1 MAQPPVFLKDTK
13 LMDVKLGQLPSW
25 LAMRDFTP
33 GGIAGAFRRGYDRY
47 YNKYINVKKGGLGGV
62 SMVLAGYV
70 VLSYIWSYSHINKPK
85 FLSKLYL
92 LSLLKLLAEALE
104 LFEVQML
111 KEERVQPEEC
121 NYTVLI
127 GGCGRV
133 GYVKKAF
140 RLYNDMKKR
149 GLMPTEAT
157 YTALFNACAES
168 PWKDSGLQSALKLR
182 QQLQSKNEELNLI
195 TYHALLKVCALCS
208 DLRMCFDV
216 LKEIVQKG
224 HVLTAETFS
233 FLLMS
238 CIKDSE
244 NGFRY
249 ALQVWKQMTKLGIKG
264 DSHTYNLM
272 LRAARD
278 CGIGDPALA
287 SELLLRPPENS
298 PQLRLPAGKQKERMR
313 NRRKKGSEGVPVQLD
328 VEAMEK
334 QLFQESS
341 VQPEEPIQ
349 QQNKGGN
356 QAEEEPAAPD
366 SPSVTHSRAGAL
378 MRRGHSEMELEQAHP
393 SRELPFCNLP
403 NLLDSRMP
411 DAAVVS
417 LGTVATPSHRL
428 ALMGDVEGF
437 LNKMKEDNAEPNIKT
452 FTLLAELVEPQSPS
466 ESSLL
471 ALLDE
476 HKVKV
481 DVAFFNTL
489 IRKKSKQG
497 DLEGAKS
504 VLPALV
510 KRGLSPNLQ
519 TFCNLAI
526 ACHQE
531 KDGLQLLSDLKRSGV
546 TPNKYI
552 YSTLIAGAVRKLDY
566 SYLTEIL
573 RDMRKNQVP
582 PNEVIIRQLEFAA
595 QYPPKF
601 DRYKSRNPYL
611 EKIDGFRGYYHR
623 WLKVMAGEET
633 PHPWAK
639 YRTAKR
645 GVQGSEAEAVQE
657 QIQSIEEEE
666 EDIPQSSQSNLMAK
680 GFTQNS
686 LCIHS
691 RKGGHKG
698 RARQYTSPEEI
709 DAQLQAEKQ
718 KAREE
723 EEQEEGGE
731 GATGDPKKEKKSL
744 DSDESDEDDEDYQQ
758 KRKGVEGLIDIEN
771 PNRVIQ
777 TTKKVTQLDLD
788 GPKELSRRE
797 REEIEKQKAKERY
810 MKMHLA
816 GKTEQAKADLARLAI
831 IRKQR
836 EEAARKKEEERK
848 G

>member
-1 MAQPPVFLKDTK
+1 SARCPHALSMPGKGSGCAPSCCSTASSRSN
-13 LMDVKLGQLPSW
+13 LMWSVGEEEDEDEGVEFGTLSDKFSS
-25 LAMRDFTP
+25 RK
-33 GGIAGAFRRGYDRY
+33 Y
-47 YNKYINVKKGGLGGV
+47 YNKTTSRFQN
-62 SMVLAGYV
+62 
-70 VLSYIWSYSHINKPK
+70 
-85 FLSKLYL
+85 
-92 LSLLKLLAEALE
+92 LKLQEEKEEEPERKARRGPKNTPYWYFLKCKALIKDDKLAEALE

-111 KEERVQPEEC
+111 KEERVWPEES

-149 GLMPTEAT
+149 GLTPTEAT

-168 PWKDSGLQSALKLR
+168 PWKDSGLQSALRLR
-182 QQLQSKNEELNLI
+182 QQLKSKNEDLNLI

-216 LKEIVQKG
+216 LKEIVHKG

-244 NGFRY
+244 NGFRH
-249 ALQVWKQMTKLGIKG
+249 ALQVWKQMTKLGIKA
-264 DSHTYNLM
+264 DSHIYNLM

-278 CGIGDPALA
+278 CGIGDPVVA
-287 SELLLRPPENS
+287 SELLLKPTDENS
-298 PQLRLPAGKQKERMR
+298 SQLRLAPGRQKVKKQ
-313 NRRKKGSEGVPVQLD
+313 KGSESTAAVQLD

-334 QLFQESS
+334 QLFGEHS
-341 VQPEEPIQ
+341 VQPEELIQ
-349 QQNKGGN
+349 QQNKAVN
-356 QAEEEPAAPD
+356 WVETEPATLD
-366 SPSVTHSRAGAL
+366 SPGVTHSRISAL
-378 MRRGHSEMELEQAHP
+378 MRRDQEEMEPKEAHL
-393 SRELPFCNLP
+393 SQKQHFCNLP

-411 DAAVVS
+411 NAAVVS
-417 LGTVATPSHRL
+417 FGTVTSVSDRL

-481 DVAFFNTL
+481 DVTFFNTL
-489 IRKKSKQG
+489 IRKRSKRG
-497 DLEGAKS
+497 DLEGAKN

-526 ACHQE
+526 ACHRE
-531 KDGLQLLSDLKRSGV
+531 KDGMQLLSDLKRSGI

-552 YSTLIAGAVRKLDY
+552 YSTLIGAAVKQLDY

-573 RDMRKNQVP
+573 RDMRSNQVP

-601 DRYKSRNPYL
+601 DRYKSKNPYL
-611 EKIDGFRGYYHR
+611 EKIDGFRGYYYR

-633 PHPWAK
+633 PHPWEK
-639 YRTAKR
+639 YRTVK
-645 GVQGSEAEAVQE
+645 
-657 QIQSIEEEE
+657 
-666 EDIPQSSQSNLMAK
+666 LY
-680 GFTQNS
+680 
-686 LCIHS
+686 L
-691 RKGGHKG
+691 RKG
-698 RARQYTSPEEI
+698 
-709 DAQLQAEKQ
+709 
-718 KAREE
+718 
-723 EEQEEGGE
+723 
-731 GATGDPKKEKKSL
+731 
-744 DSDESDEDDEDYQQ
+744 
-758 KRKGVEGLIDIEN
+758 
-771 PNRVIQ
+771 
-777 TTKKVTQLDLD
+777 
-788 GPKELSRRE
+788 
-797 REEIEKQKAKERY
+797 
-810 MKMHLA
+810 
-816 GKTEQAKADLARLAI
+816 
-831 IRKQR
+831 
-836 EEAARKKEEERK
+836 
-848 G
+848 

>member
-1 MAQPPVFLKDTK
+1 MSSLRLLVPRWCRGASPAVLRAR
-13 LMDVKLGQLPSW
+13 G
-25 LAMRDFTP
+25 AAP
-33 GGIAGAFRRGYDRY
+33 GGGSGPAPFLPRPPGQAPLTRLCSSSQPSCKLAGSGPRDIGAGTCTAAPEEEEEDEDEGVEFGTLSDKFSSRKYYHKASSRFWDLKLQEEGEEEPERKPRRG
-47 YNKYINVKKGGLGGV
+47 
-62 SMVLAGYV
+62 
-70 VLSYIWSYSHINKPK
+70 PK
-85 FLSKLYL
+85 NTPYWYFLRCKALI
-92 LSLLKLLAEALE
+92 KEDKLAEALE

-111 KEERVQPEEC
+111 KEERVQPAES

-149 GLMPTEAT
+149 GLVPTEAT

-208 DLRMCFDV
+208 DLKMCFDV

-249 ALQVWKQMTKLGIKG
+249 ALQVWKEMTKLGIKG
-264 DSHTYNLM
+264 NSHTYNLM

-278 CGIGDPALA
+278 CGIGDPVLA

-298 PQLRLPAGKQKERMR
+298 PQLQLPPGKRKERMR
-313 NRRKKGSEGVPVQLD
+313 NWRKKGSESVAVQLD

-349 QQNKGGN
+349 QQNKDVN

-366 SPSVTHSRAGAL
+366 SPGVTHSRAGAL
-378 MRRGHSEMELEQAHP
+378 MRRDHREMELEQAHP
-393 SRELPFCNLP
+393 SQELPFCNLP

-481 DVAFFNTL
+481 DVTFFNTL

-531 KDGLQLLSDLKRSGV
+531 KDGLQLLSDLKRSGI

-573 RDMRKNQVP
+573 RDMRNNEVA

-611 EKIDGFRGYYHR
+611 EKIDGFRGYYYR

-645 GVQGSEAEAVQE
+645 GVQDSEAEAVQE
-657 QIQSIEEEE
+657 Q
-666 EDIPQSSQSNLMAK
+666 
-680 GFTQNS
+680 
-686 LCIHS
+686 
-691 RKGGHKG
+691 
-698 RARQYTSPEEI
+698 
-709 DAQLQAEKQ
+709 
-718 KAREE
+718 
-723 EEQEEGGE
+723 
-731 GATGDPKKEKKSL
+731 
-744 DSDESDEDDEDYQQ
+744 
-758 KRKGVEGLIDIEN
+758 
-771 PNRVIQ
+771 
-777 TTKKVTQLDLD
+777 
-788 GPKELSRRE
+788 
-797 REEIEKQKAKERY
+797 
-810 MKMHLA
+810 
-816 GKTEQAKADLARLAI
+816 
-831 IRKQR
+831 
-836 EEAARKKEEERK
+836 
-848 G
+848 

>member
-1 MAQPPVFLKDTK
+1 MGSLRLLVPRWCRYASPALLSARCAAPGVGSGQAPLLSRPPGQGPLRGWRTCSSSQASCKLPGSEPRDISAGSSAGTTEEQKDDDDDDDEGVEFGTLSDKFSSRKYYHKTTARFRDLKLREEGEEEPEIK
-13 LMDVKLGQLPSW
+13 P
-25 LAMRDFTP
+25 
-33 GGIAGAFRRGYDRY
+33 RRG
-47 YNKYINVKKGGLGGV
+47 
-62 SMVLAGYV
+62 
-70 VLSYIWSYSHINKPK
+70 PK
-85 FLSKLYL
+85 NTPYWYFLRCKALI
-92 LSLLKLLAEALE
+92 KEDKLAEALE

-111 KEERVQPEEC
+111 KEERVQPEES

-149 GLMPTEAT
+149 GLIPTEAT

-208 DLRMCFDV
+208 DLRMCLDV

-244 NGFRY
+244 NGFRF
-249 ALQVWKQMTKLGIKG
+249 ALQVWQQMNKLGIKA

-278 CGIGDPALA
+278 CGIGDPAVA
-287 SELLLRPPENS
+287 SKLLLSPPEHS
-298 PQLRLPAGKQKERMR
+298 PQLKLPPG
-313 NRRKKGSEGVPVQLD
+313 RRKKKVKNQRKRRSESAPVQLD

-334 QLFQESS
+334 ELFQESS
-341 VQPEEPIQ
+341 VQPEEQIQ
-349 QQNKGGN
+349 QQNKDVARVE
-356 QAEEEPAAPD
+356 AEAPD
-366 SPSVTHSRAGAL
+366 SPSVTHSRAL
-378 MRRGHSEMELEQAHP
+378 MRRAQSEVEQPHP
-393 SRELPFCNLP
+393 SQKMPFCNLP
-403 NLLDSRMP
+403 NLLDSRTA
-411 DAAVVS
+411 DRAVVS

-437 LNKMKEDNAEPNIKT
+437 LNKMKEDNAEPDIKT

-471 ALLDE
+471 ALLDD

-481 DVAFFNTL
+481 DVTFFNTL
-489 IRKKSKQG
+489 MRKRSKQG

-526 ACHQE
+526 ACHKQQ
-531 KDGLQLLSDLKRSGV
+531 DGLQLLSDLKRSGI

-552 YSTLIAGAVRKLDY
+552 YSALIAAAVRQLDY

-573 RDMRKNQVP
+573 RDMRNNQVP

-595 QYPPKF
+595 RYPPKF
-601 DRYKSRNPYL
+601 DRYKYKNPYL
-611 EKIDGFRGYYHR
+611 EKIDGFRGYYYR

-639 YRTAKR
+639 YRTPKP
-645 GVQGSEAEAVQE
+645 GGQDSEAEAVQE
-657 QIQSIEEEE
+657 
-666 EDIPQSSQSNLMAK
+666 K
-680 GFTQNS
+680 G
-686 LCIHS
+686 
-691 RKGGHKG
+691 
-698 RARQYTSPEEI
+698 
-709 DAQLQAEKQ
+709 
-718 KAREE
+718 
-723 EEQEEGGE
+723 
-731 GATGDPKKEKKSL
+731 
-744 DSDESDEDDEDYQQ
+744 
-758 KRKGVEGLIDIEN
+758 
-771 PNRVIQ
+771 
-777 TTKKVTQLDLD
+777 
-788 GPKELSRRE
+788 
-797 REEIEKQKAKERY
+797 
-810 MKMHLA
+810 A
-816 GKTEQAKADLARLAI
+816 GC
-831 IRKQR
+831 
-836 EEAARKKEEERK
+836 
-848 G
+848 

>member
-1 MAQPPVFLKDTK
+1 MREDEAGSSAEAVGEEEEEDEGVEFGTLSNKFSSRKYYHKTTSRFQNLKLQGEGEEEPERKPRRGPRNTPYWYFLKCKALIKDDK
-13 LMDVKLGQLPSW
+13 
-25 LAMRDFTP
+25 
-33 GGIAGAFRRGYDRY
+33 
-47 YNKYINVKKGGLGGV
+47 
-62 SMVLAGYV
+62 
-70 VLSYIWSYSHINKPK
+70 
-85 FLSKLYL
+85 
-92 LSLLKLLAEALE
+92 LAEALE

-111 KEERVQPEEC
+111 KEDRVWPEES

-149 GLMPTEAT
+149 GLNPTEAT

-182 QQLQSKNEELNLI
+182 EQLKSKNKELNLI

-216 LKEIVQKG
+216 LKEIVHKG

-233 FLLMS
+233 FLLMG

-249 ALQVWKQMTKLGIKG
+249 ALQVCLHVLSGEEKG

-278 CGIGDPALA
+278 CGIGDPVVA
-287 SELLLRPPENS
+287 SELLLRSTDENS
-298 PQLRLPAGKQKERMR
+298 SQLRLAPGRQKEKVK
-313 NRRKKGSEGVPVQLD
+313 NQRKKGTENAAAVQLD

-341 VQPEEPIQ
+341 VEAEELIQ
-349 QQNKGGN
+349 QQNKDVN
-356 QAEEEPAAPD
+356 QTETEPAALDTRLSQKP
-366 SPSVTHSRAGAL
+366 R
-378 MRRGHSEMELEQAHP
+378 
-393 SRELPFCNLP
+393 FCNLP

-411 DAAVVS
+411 DTAVVS
-417 LGTVATPSHRL
+417 LGTVATPSDRL

-452 FTLLAELVEPQSPS
+452 FTLLAELVEPQSAS

-471 ALLDE
+471 ARLDE
-476 HKVKV
+476 CKVKA
-481 DVAFFNTL
+481 DVTFFNAL

-504 VLPALV
+504 MLPALV
-510 KRGLSPNLQ
+510 KRGLSPNLP

-531 KDGLQLLSDLKRSGV
+531 KDGLQLLSDMKRSGV

-552 YSTLIAGAVRKLDY
+552 YSTLIAAAVRQLDY

-573 RDMRKNQVP
+573 RDMRNNQVP

-601 DRYKSRNPYL
+601 DRYKSKNPYL
-611 EKIDGFRGYYHR
+611 EKIDGFRGYYYR

-633 PHPWAK
+633 PHPWEK
-639 YRTAKR
+639 YRTVKR
-645 GVQGSEAEAVQE
+645 AVDDNKEEAVQE
-657 QIQSIEEEE
+657 Q
-666 EDIPQSSQSNLMAK
+666 P
-680 GFTQNS
+680 G
-686 LCIHS
+686 
-691 RKGGHKG
+691 
-698 RARQYTSPEEI
+698 
-709 DAQLQAEKQ
+709 EK
-718 KAREE
+718 
-723 EEQEEGGE
+723 
-731 GATGDPKKEKKSL
+731 
-744 DSDESDEDDEDYQQ
+744 
-758 KRKGVEGLIDIEN
+758 
-771 PNRVIQ
+771 
-777 TTKKVTQLDLD
+777 
-788 GPKELSRRE
+788 
-797 REEIEKQKAKERY
+797 
-810 MKMHLA
+810 
-816 GKTEQAKADLARLAI
+816 
-831 IRKQR
+831 
-836 EEAARKKEEERK
+836 
-848 G
+848 

>member
-1 MAQPPVFLKDTK
+1 DEDEDEGVEFGTLSDKFSSRKYYHKTTSRFQDLKLQEEGEEEWERKPRRGPKNTPYWYFLKCKALIKDDK
-13 LMDVKLGQLPSW
+13 
-25 LAMRDFTP
+25 
-33 GGIAGAFRRGYDRY
+33 
-47 YNKYINVKKGGLGGV
+47 
-62 SMVLAGYV
+62 
-70 VLSYIWSYSHINKPK
+70 
-85 FLSKLYL
+85 
-92 LSLLKLLAEALE
+92 LAEALE
-104 LFEVQML
+104 LFEGQML
-111 KEERVQPEEC
+111 KEGRVRTEES

-149 GLMPTEAT
+149 GLTPTEAT

-182 QQLQSKNEELNLI
+182 QQLKSKNEELNLI

-216 LKEIVQKG
+216 LKEIVHKG

-249 ALQVWKQMTKLGIKG
+249 ALQVWKQMTKLGIKA

-278 CGIGDPALA
+278 CGIGDPVVA
-287 SELLLRPPENS
+287 SDLLLTHENS
-298 PQLRLPAGKQKERMR
+298 SQLKLAPGRQKEKVK
-313 NRRKKGSEGVPVQLD
+313 NQKKKGSESAAAVQLD

-334 QLFQESS
+334 QLFHESS
-341 VQPEEPIQ
+341 VQPEELIW
-349 QQNKGGN
+349 QQNKDAN
-356 QAEEEPAAPD
+356 RAETEPAALE
-366 SPSVTHSRAGAL
+366 SPSIAHSRTGAL
-378 MRRGHSEMELEQAHP
+378 MRRGQNEMEQEQAHL
-393 SRELPFCNLP
+393 SQKLRFCNLP

-417 LGTVATPSHRL
+417 LGTVATPSDRL

-437 LNKMKEDNAEPNIKT
+437 LNKMKEDNAEPSIKT
-452 FTLLAELVEPQSPS
+452 FTLLAELVKPQSPS

-481 DVAFFNTL
+481 DVTFFNTL

-526 ACHQE
+526 ACHRE
-531 KDGLQLLSDLKRSGV
+531 KDGLQLLSDLKRSGI
-546 TPNKYI
+546 TPNKHI
-552 YSTLIAGAVRKLDY
+552 YSTLIAAAVRQLDY
-566 SYLTEIL
+566 RYLTEIL
-573 RDMRKNQVP
+573 RDMRNNQVP

-601 DRYKSRNPYL
+601 DRYKSKNPYL
-611 EKIDGFRGYYHR
+611 EKIDGFRGYYYR

-633 PHPWAK
+633 PHPWEK

-645 GVQGSEAEAVQE
+645 AA
-657 QIQSIEEEE
+657 
-666 EDIPQSSQSNLMAK
+666 
-680 GFTQNS
+680 
-686 LCIHS
+686 
-691 RKGGHKG
+691 
-698 RARQYTSPEEI
+698 
-709 DAQLQAEKQ
+709 
-718 KAREE
+718 
-723 EEQEEGGE
+723 
-731 GATGDPKKEKKSL
+731 GDDK
-744 DSDESDEDDEDYQQ
+744 
-758 KRKGVEGLIDIEN
+758 
-771 PNRVIQ
+771 
-777 TTKKVTQLDLD
+777 
-788 GPKELSRRE
+788 
-797 REEIEKQKAKERY
+797 
-810 MKMHLA
+810 
-816 GKTEQAKADLARLAI
+816 
-831 IRKQR
+831 
-836 EEAARKKEEERK
+836 EEA
-848 G
+848 

>member
-1 MAQPPVFLKDTK
+1 
-13 LMDVKLGQLPSW
+13 
-25 LAMRDFTP
+25 
-33 GGIAGAFRRGYDRY
+33 
-47 YNKYINVKKGGLGGV
+47 
-62 SMVLAGYV
+62 
-70 VLSYIWSYSHINKPK
+70 
-85 FLSKLYL
+85 
-92 LSLLKLLAEALE
+92 
-104 LFEVQML
+104 
-111 KEERVQPEEC
+111 QPEES

-149 GLMPTEAT
+149 GLIPTEAT

-208 DLRMCFDV
+208 DLRMCLDV

-238 CIKDSE
+238 CIKDNE
-244 NGFRY
+244 NGFRF
-249 ALQVWKQMTKLGIKG
+249 ALQVWQQMNKLGIKA

-278 CGIGDPALA
+278 CGIGDPTVA
-287 SELLLRPPENS
+287 SKLLLCPPENS
-298 PQLRLPAGKQKERMR
+298 PQLKLPPGRQKEKVK
-313 NRRKKGSEGVPVQLD
+313 NQRKKGSESTGVQLD

-341 VQPEEPIQ
+341 VQPEERSQ
-349 QQNKGGN
+349 QQNKDVAR
-356 QAEEEPAAPD
+356 AEAKPSAPD
-366 SPSVTHSRAGAL
+366 SPSITHSGAGAL
-378 MRRGHSEMELEQAHP
+378 MRRAQSEMEQEQP
-393 SRELPFCNLP
+393 RSQKLPFCNLP
-403 NLLDSRMP
+403 NLLDSRIA
-411 DAAVVS
+411 DTAGVS

-471 ALLDE
+471 ALLDD

-481 DVAFFNTL
+481 DVTFFNTL
-489 IRKKSKQG
+489 MRKRSKQG

-526 ACHQE
+526 ACHKQQE
-531 KDGLQLLSDLKRSGV
+531 GLQLLSDLKRSGI

-552 YSTLIAGAVRKLDY
+552 YSTLIAAAVRQLDY

-573 RDMRKNQVP
+573 RDMRNNQVP

-595 QYPPKF
+595 RYPPKF
-601 DRYKSRNPYL
+601 DRYKYKNPYL
-611 EKIDGFRGYYHR
+611 EKIDGFRGYYYR

-639 YRTAKR
+639 YRTAKPEGQDSR
-645 GVQGSEAEAVQE
+645 AEAVQ
-657 QIQSIEEEE
+657 
-666 EDIPQSSQSNLMAK
+666 
-680 GFTQNS
+680 
-686 LCIHS
+686 
-691 RKGGHKG
+691 
-698 RARQYTSPEEI
+698 
-709 DAQLQAEKQ
+709 
-718 KAREE
+718 
-723 EEQEEGGE
+723 
-731 GATGDPKKEKKSL
+731 
-744 DSDESDEDDEDYQQ
+744 
-758 KRKGVEGLIDIEN
+758 
-771 PNRVIQ
+771 
-777 TTKKVTQLDLD
+777 
-788 GPKELSRRE
+788 
-797 REEIEKQKAKERY
+797 
-810 MKMHLA
+810 
-816 GKTEQAKADLARLAI
+816 
-831 IRKQR
+831 
-836 EEAARKKEEERK
+836 
-848 G
+848 

>member
-1 MAQPPVFLKDTK
+1 MGSLRLLVPRWCRYASPAVLRARCAAPGVGAGQAPLLSRSPGQGPLPGWRTCGSSQASSK
-13 LMDVKLGQLPSW
+13 L
-25 LAMRDFTP
+25 P
-33 GGIAGAFRRGYDRY
+33 GSDPREIRTGSSAGAIEEQKDDDDDDEGVEFGTLSDKFSSRKYYHKTTARFRDLKLQEEGEEEPERKPRRG
-47 YNKYINVKKGGLGGV
+47 
-62 SMVLAGYV
+62 
-70 VLSYIWSYSHINKPK
+70 PK
-85 FLSKLYL
+85 NTPYWYFLRCKALI
-92 LSLLKLLAEALE
+92 KEDKLAEALE

-111 KEERVQPEEC
+111 KEERVQPEEG

-149 GLMPTEAT
+149 GLIPTEAT

-182 QQLQSKNEELNLI
+182 QQLQSKNQELNLI

-208 DLRMCFDV
+208 DLRMCLDV

-238 CIKDSE
+238 CIKDTE
-244 NGFRY
+244 NGFRF
-249 ALQVWKQMTKLGIKG
+249 ALQVWQQMNKLGIKA

-278 CGIGDPALA
+278 CGIGNPAVA
-287 SELLLRPPENS
+287 SKLLLSPPENS
-298 PQLRLPAGKQKERMR
+298 AQLKLPPGRRKEKVK
-313 NRRKKGSEGVPVQLD
+313 NQRKKGSESAAVQLD

-341 VQPEEPIQ
+341 VQPEERIQ
-349 QQNKGGN
+349 PQNEDVAGAG
-356 QAEEEPAAPD
+356 AEPAAPD
-366 SPSVTHSRAGAL
+366 SPRVTHSRAGAL
-378 MRRGHSEMELEQAHP
+378 MRRAQSEMELEQPHP
-393 SRELPFCNLP
+393 SQKLPLCNLP
-403 NLLDSRMP
+403 NLLDSRVA
-411 DAAVVS
+411 DTAVIA

-471 ALLDE
+471 ALVDD

-481 DVAFFNTL
+481 DVTFFNTL
-489 IRKKSKQG
+489 MRKRSKLG

-504 VLPALV
+504 MLPALV

-519 TFCNLAI
+519 TFCTLAI
-526 ACHQE
+526 ACHNQQ
-531 KDGLQLLSDLKRSGV
+531 DGLQLLSDLKRSGI

-552 YSTLIAGAVRKLDY
+552 YSSLIAAAVRQLDY

-573 RDMRKNQVP
+573 RDMRNTQVP

-595 QYPPKF
+595 RYPPKF
-601 DRYKSRNPYL
+601 DRYKHKNPYL
-611 EKIDGFRGYYHR
+611 EKIDGFRGYYYR

-639 YRTAKR
+639 YRTAKP
-645 GVQGSEAEAVQE
+645 GGQDSEAEAVQE
-657 QIQSIEEEE
+657 
-666 EDIPQSSQSNLMAK
+666 K
-680 GFTQNS
+680 G
-686 LCIHS
+686 
-691 RKGGHKG
+691 
-698 RARQYTSPEEI
+698 
-709 DAQLQAEKQ
+709 
-718 KAREE
+718 
-723 EEQEEGGE
+723 
-731 GATGDPKKEKKSL
+731 
-744 DSDESDEDDEDYQQ
+744 
-758 KRKGVEGLIDIEN
+758 
-771 PNRVIQ
+771 
-777 TTKKVTQLDLD
+777 
-788 GPKELSRRE
+788 
-797 REEIEKQKAKERY
+797 
-810 MKMHLA
+810 A
-816 GKTEQAKADLARLAI
+816 GC
-831 IRKQR
+831 
-836 EEAARKKEEERK
+836 
-848 G
+848 

>member
-1 MAQPPVFLKDTK
+1 AEEEEEEEDDEGVEFGTLSDKFSSRKYYHKATSRFQDLKLREEGEEEPERK
-13 LMDVKLGQLPSW
+13 
-25 LAMRDFTP
+25 A
-33 GGIAGAFRRGYDRY
+33 RRG
-47 YNKYINVKKGGLGGV
+47 
-62 SMVLAGYV
+62 
-70 VLSYIWSYSHINKPK
+70 PK
-85 FLSKLYL
+85 NTPYWYFLRCKALI
-92 LSLLKLLAEALE
+92 KEDKLAEALE

-111 KEERVQPEEC
+111 KEERVWPEES

-149 GLMPTEAT
+149 GLVPTEAT

-233 FLLMS
+233 FLLMG

-249 ALQVWKQMTKLGIKG
+249 ALQVWKQMTRLGIKG

-278 CGIGDPALA
+278 CGIGDPVLA
-287 SELLLRPPENS
+287 SELLLGPPASS
-298 PQLRLPAGKQKERMR
+298 PQLQLPPGKQKERVR
-313 NRRKKGSEGVPVQLD
+313 NRRKKGSESVAVRLD
-328 VEAMEK
+328 VEALEK

-341 VQPEEPIQ
+341 VQPEEVIQ
-349 QQNKGGN
+349 QQNKDVS

-366 SPSVTHSRAGAL
+366 SPSIAHSRAGAL
-378 MRRGHSEMELEQAHP
+378 MSRGHSEMELEQAHP
-393 SRELPFCNLP
+393 SQELPFCNLP

-417 LGTVATPSHRL
+417 LGTVTTPSHRL

-481 DVAFFNTL
+481 DVTFFNTL
-489 IRKKSKQG
+489 IRKRSKQR

-504 VLPALV
+504 MLPALV

-519 TFCNLAI
+519 TFCNLAV
-526 ACHQE
+526 ACHKE
-531 KDGLQLLSDLKRSGV
+531 KDGLQLLSDLKRSGI

-552 YSTLIAGAVRKLDY
+552 YSTLIGAAVRRLDY

-573 RDMRKNQVP
+573 RDMRNNEVP

-595 QYPPKF
+595 KYPPKF
-601 DRYKSRNPYL
+601 DRYKSKNPYL
-611 EKIDGFRGYYHR
+611 EKIDGFRGYYYR
-623 WLKVMAGEET
+623 WLKVMAAEET

-639 YRTAKR
+639 YRTAKQ
-645 GVQGSEAEAVQE
+645 GVQDSGAEA
-657 QIQSIEEEE
+657 
-666 EDIPQSSQSNLMAK
+666 
-680 GFTQNS
+680 
-686 LCIHS
+686 
-691 RKGGHKG
+691 
-698 RARQYTSPEEI
+698 
-709 DAQLQAEKQ
+709 
-718 KAREE
+718 
-723 EEQEEGGE
+723 
-731 GATGDPKKEKKSL
+731 
-744 DSDESDEDDEDYQQ
+744 
-758 KRKGVEGLIDIEN
+758 
-771 PNRVIQ
+771 
-777 TTKKVTQLDLD
+777 
-788 GPKELSRRE
+788 
-797 REEIEKQKAKERY
+797 
-810 MKMHLA
+810 
-816 GKTEQAKADLARLAI
+816 
-831 IRKQR
+831 
-836 EEAARKKEEERK
+836 
-848 G
+848 

>member
-1 MAQPPVFLKDTK
+1 AAAAEEQEEDEDVEFGTLSDKFSSRKYYHKATSRFWDLKLREEGEEEPERK
-13 LMDVKLGQLPSW
+13 P
-25 LAMRDFTP
+25 
-33 GGIAGAFRRGYDRY
+33 RRG
-47 YNKYINVKKGGLGGV
+47 
-62 SMVLAGYV
+62 
-70 VLSYIWSYSHINKPK
+70 PK
-85 FLSKLYL
+85 NTPYWYFLRCKALI
-92 LSLLKLLAEALE
+92 KEDKLAEALQ

-111 KEERVQPEEC
+111 KEERVRPEES

-140 RLYNDMKKR
+140 RLYSDMKKR
-149 GLMPTEAT
+149 GLVPTEAT

-182 QQLQSKNEELNLI
+182 QQLQSRNEELNLI

-208 DLRMCFDV
+208 DLRMCLDV

-249 ALQVWKQMTKLGIKG
+249 ALQVWRQMTKLGIKG
-264 DSHTYNLM
+264 DRHTYNLM

-278 CGIGDPALA
+278 CGIGDPDLA
-287 SELLLRPPENS
+287 SELLLRAPEN
-298 PQLRLPAGKQKERMR
+298 PALLQLPPGKQERVK
-313 NRRKKGSEGVPVQLD
+313 NRRKKRSESTAVQLD

-334 QLFQESS
+334 QLFQECS
-341 VQPEEPIQ
+341 VQPKELIQ
-349 QQNKGGN
+349 QQNKDVS
-356 QAEEEPAAPD
+356 QAEAEPVPLD
-366 SPSVTHSRAGAL
+366 SPSIPPSSAGAL
-378 MRRGHSEMELEQAHP
+378 MRRGHSEMELGQAHP
-393 SRELPFCNLP
+393 SQELPFCNLP

-417 LGTVATPSHRL
+417 LGTVATPSQRL

-452 FTLLAELVEPQSPS
+452 FTLLAELVEPHSPS

-476 HKVKV
+476 HEVKA
-481 DVAFFNTL
+481 DVTFFNTL
-489 IRKKSKQG
+489 LRKKSKQG

-519 TFCNLAI
+519 TFCHLAI

-531 KDGLQLLSDLKRSGV
+531 KDGLQLLSDLKRSGI

-552 YSTLIAGAVRKLDY
+552 YSTLIAAAVRRLDY

-573 RDMRKNQVP
+573 RDMRNNQVP

-601 DRYKSRNPYL
+601 DRYKSKNPYL
-611 EKIDGFRGYYHR
+611 EKIDGFRGYYYR

-639 YRTAKR
+639 YRTVKG
-645 GVQGSEAEAVQE
+645 GVQDSGAEA
-657 QIQSIEEEE
+657 
-666 EDIPQSSQSNLMAK
+666 
-680 GFTQNS
+680 
-686 LCIHS
+686 
-691 RKGGHKG
+691 
-698 RARQYTSPEEI
+698 
-709 DAQLQAEKQ
+709 
-718 KAREE
+718 
-723 EEQEEGGE
+723 
-731 GATGDPKKEKKSL
+731 
-744 DSDESDEDDEDYQQ
+744 
-758 KRKGVEGLIDIEN
+758 
-771 PNRVIQ
+771 
-777 TTKKVTQLDLD
+777 
-788 GPKELSRRE
+788 
-797 REEIEKQKAKERY
+797 
-810 MKMHLA
+810 
-816 GKTEQAKADLARLAI
+816 
-831 IRKQR
+831 
-836 EEAARKKEEERK
+836 
-848 G
+848 

>member
-1 MAQPPVFLKDTK
+1 RTCSSSQASRK
-13 LMDVKLGQLPSW
+13 LPGSDP
-25 LAMRDFTP
+25 RDISA
-33 GGIAGAFRRGYDRY
+33 GSSAGATEEQKDDDDDDEGVEFGTLSDKFASRKYYHKTTARFRDLKLQEEGEEEPERRPRRGRKNTPYWY
-47 YNKYINVKKGGLGGV
+47 
-62 SMVLAGYV
+62 
-70 VLSYIWSYSHINKPK
+70 
-85 FLSKLYL
+85 FLRCKALI
-92 LSLLKLLAEALE
+92 KEDKLAEALE

-111 KEERVQPEEC
+111 KEERVQPEEG

-149 GLMPTEAT
+149 GLIPTEAT

-208 DLRMCFDV
+208 DLKMCLDV

-244 NGFRY
+244 NGFRF
-249 ALQVWKQMTKLGIKG
+249 ALQVWKQMNKLGIKA

-278 CGIGDPALA
+278 CGIGDPAMA
-287 SELLLRPPENS
+287 SKLLLSPPEKS
-298 PQLRLPAGKQKERMR
+298 PQLQLPPGRQKEKVK
-313 NRRKKGSEGVPVQLD
+313 NQRKKGSESAVVQLD

-341 VQPEEPIQ
+341 VQPEERIQ
-349 QQNKGGN
+349 QQNKDVAR
-356 QAEEEPAAPD
+356 AEAEPAAPD
-366 SPSVTHSRAGAL
+366 SSSITHSRAGAL
-378 MRRGHSEMELEQAHP
+378 MRRPRSEMEQEQAHP
-393 SRELPFCNLP
+393 SQKLPFCNLP

-411 DAAVVS
+411 DTPVVS

-437 LNKMKEDNAEPNIKT
+437 LNKMKEDNAERNIKT

-471 ALLDE
+471 ALLEDR
-476 HKVKV
+476 KVKV
-481 DVAFFNTL
+481 DVTFFNTL
-489 IRKKSKQG
+489 MRKRSKQG

-504 VLPALV
+504 VLRAVV

-526 ACHQE
+526 ACHKQQ
-531 KDGLQLLSDLKRSGV
+531 DGLQLLSDLKRSGI

-552 YSTLIAGAVRKLDY
+552 YSTLIAAAVRQLDY

-573 RDMRKNQVP
+573 RDMRNNQVP

-595 QYPPKF
+595 RYPPKF
-601 DRYKSRNPYL
+601 DRYKYKNPYL
-611 EKIDGFRGYYHR
+611 EKIDGFRGYYYR

-639 YRTAKR
+639 YRTAKP
-645 GVQGSEAEAVQE
+645 GGQESEAEAVQ
-657 QIQSIEEEE
+657 
-666 EDIPQSSQSNLMAK
+666 
-680 GFTQNS
+680 
-686 LCIHS
+686 
-691 RKGGHKG
+691 
-698 RARQYTSPEEI
+698 
-709 DAQLQAEKQ
+709 
-718 KAREE
+718 
-723 EEQEEGGE
+723 
-731 GATGDPKKEKKSL
+731 
-744 DSDESDEDDEDYQQ
+744 
-758 KRKGVEGLIDIEN
+758 
-771 PNRVIQ
+771 
-777 TTKKVTQLDLD
+777 
-788 GPKELSRRE
+788 
-797 REEIEKQKAKERY
+797 
-810 MKMHLA
+810 
-816 GKTEQAKADLARLAI
+816 
-831 IRKQR
+831 
-836 EEAARKKEEERK
+836 
-848 G
+848 

>member
-1 MAQPPVFLKDTK
+1 MRAARLLASPCRWASSALPRGRWAAPEQPGKAPRLLPPAGRGPLPGWRPFSSSRASCELPGSGLRETDAGSCAGAAGEEEEDEGVEFGTLSDKFSSRKYYHKTTSRFQDLKLQEEGEEERERKPRRGPKNTPYWYFLKCKALIKDDK
-13 LMDVKLGQLPSW
+13 
-25 LAMRDFTP
+25 
-33 GGIAGAFRRGYDRY
+33 
-47 YNKYINVKKGGLGGV
+47 
-62 SMVLAGYV
+62 
-70 VLSYIWSYSHINKPK
+70 
-85 FLSKLYL
+85 
-92 LSLLKLLAEALE
+92 LAEALE

-111 KEERVQPEEC
+111 KEERVRPEES

-149 GLMPTEAT
+149 GLTPTVAT

-182 QQLQSKNEELNLI
+182 QQLKSKNEELNLI

-216 LKEIVQKG
+216 LKEIVHKG

-249 ALQVWKQMTKLGIKG
+249 ALQVWKQMTKLGIKA

-278 CGIGDPALA
+278 CGIGDPVVA
-287 SELLLRPPENS
+287 SGLLLRPTHETS
-298 PQLRLPAGKQKERMR
+298 QLKLAPGRQKEKVK
-313 NRRKKGSEGVPVQLD
+313 NQKKKGSESAAAVQLD

-334 QLFQESS
+334 QLFHESS
-341 VQPEEPIQ
+341 VQPEELIR
-349 QQNKGGN
+349 QQNKDAN
-356 QAEEEPAAPD
+356 RAETEPAALE
-366 SPSVTHSRAGAL
+366 SPSVAHGRTGAL
-378 MRRGHSEMELEQAHP
+378 MRRGQNEMEQEQAHL
-393 SRELPFCNLP
+393 SQKLRFCNLP

-417 LGTVATPSHRL
+417 LGTVTTPSDRL

-437 LNKMKEDNAEPNIKT
+437 LNKMKEDNAEPSIKT
-452 FTLLAELVEPQSPS
+452 FTLLAELVKPQSPS

-471 ALLDE
+471 VLLDE

-481 DVAFFNTL
+481 DVTFFNTL

-531 KDGLQLLSDLKRSGV
+531 KDGLQLLSDLKRSGI
-546 TPNKYI
+546 TPNKHI
-552 YSTLIAGAVRKLDY
+552 YSTLIAAAVRQLDY
-566 SYLTEIL
+566 RYLTEIL
-573 RDMRKNQVP
+573 RDMRNNQVP

-601 DRYKSRNPYL
+601 DRYKSKNPYL
-611 EKIDGFRGYYHR
+611 EKIDGFRGYYYR

-633 PHPWAK
+633 PHPWEK

-645 GVQGSEAEAVQE
+645 AVDDDKEEAVLE
-657 QIQSIEEEE
+657 Q
-666 EDIPQSSQSNLMAK
+666 P
-680 GFTQNS
+680 G
-686 LCIHS
+686 
-691 RKGGHKG
+691 
-698 RARQYTSPEEI
+698 
-709 DAQLQAEKQ
+709 Q
-718 KAREE
+718 K
-723 EEQEEGGE
+723 
-731 GATGDPKKEKKSL
+731 
-744 DSDESDEDDEDYQQ
+744 
-758 KRKGVEGLIDIEN
+758 
-771 PNRVIQ
+771 
-777 TTKKVTQLDLD
+777 
-788 GPKELSRRE
+788 
-797 REEIEKQKAKERY
+797 
-810 MKMHLA
+810 
-816 GKTEQAKADLARLAI
+816 
-831 IRKQR
+831 
-836 EEAARKKEEERK
+836 
-848 G
+848 

>member
-1 MAQPPVFLKDTK
+1 GSRPGDASAGSCTAAAEEEEEDDEGVEFGTLSDKFSSRKYYHKATTRFQDLKLREGEEEEPERK
-13 LMDVKLGQLPSW
+13 P
-25 LAMRDFTP
+25 
-33 GGIAGAFRRGYDRY
+33 RRG
-47 YNKYINVKKGGLGGV
+47 
-62 SMVLAGYV
+62 
-70 VLSYIWSYSHINKPK
+70 PK
-85 FLSKLYL
+85 NTPYWYFLRCKALI
-92 LSLLKLLAEALE
+92 KEDKLAEALE

-111 KEERVQPEEC
+111 KEERVWPEES

-149 GLMPTEAT
+149 GLIPTEAT

-249 ALQVWKQMTKLGIKG
+249 ALQVWRQMTKLGIKG

-278 CGIGDPALA
+278 CGIGDPVLA
-287 SELLLRPPENS
+287 SELLLGPPES
-298 PQLRLPAGKQKERMR
+298 LAQLQLPPGKQKERVR
-313 NRRKKGSEGVPVQLD
+313 NRRKKELESVAVRLD

-341 VQPEEPIQ
+341 VQPKEVIQ
-349 QQNKGGN
+349 QQKKDVS
-356 QAEEEPAAPD
+356 QAEEEAAAPD
-366 SPSVTHSRAGAL
+366 SPGVAHSRAGAL
-378 MRRGHSEMELEQAHP
+378 MRSHSEMELEQAHP
-393 SRELPFCNLP
+393 SQELPFCNLP
-403 NLLDSRMP
+403 NLLDSREP
-411 DAAVVS
+411 DTAMVS

-437 LNKMKEDNAEPNIKT
+437 LKKMKEDNAEPNIKT

-481 DVAFFNTL
+481 DVTFFNSL
-489 IRKKSKQG
+489 IRKKSKQR

-526 ACHQE
+526 ACHRK
-531 KDGLQLLSDLKRSGV
+531 KDGLQLLSDLKRSGI

-552 YSTLIAGAVRKLDY
+552 YSTLIGAAVRHLNY

-573 RDMRKNQVP
+573 RDMRNNQVA

-601 DRYKSRNPYL
+601 DRYKSKNPYL
-611 EKIDGFRGYYHR
+611 EKIDGFRGYYYR

-645 GVQGSEAEAVQE
+645 GVQ
-657 QIQSIEEEE
+657 
-666 EDIPQSSQSNLMAK
+666 
-680 GFTQNS
+680 
-686 LCIHS
+686 
-691 RKGGHKG
+691 
-698 RARQYTSPEEI
+698 
-709 DAQLQAEKQ
+709 
-718 KAREE
+718 
-723 EEQEEGGE
+723 
-731 GATGDPKKEKKSL
+731 
-744 DSDESDEDDEDYQQ
+744 DS
-758 KRKGVEGLIDIEN
+758 
-771 PNRVIQ
+771 
-777 TTKKVTQLDLD
+777 
-788 GPKELSRRE
+788 
-797 REEIEKQKAKERY
+797 
-810 MKMHLA
+810 
-816 GKTEQAKADLARLAI
+816 
-831 IRKQR
+831 
-836 EEAARKKEEERK
+836 
-848 G
+848 

>member
-1 MAQPPVFLKDTK
+1 Q
-13 LMDVKLGQLPSW
+13 KLGQGLLPGWRPFRSSS
-25 LAMRDFTP
+25 ASCRRP
-33 GGIAGAFRRGYDRY
+33 GSDPREVGTGSCAGAVGEEEDEDEGVEFGTLSDKFSSRKY
-47 YNKYINVKKGGLGGV
+47 YNKTTSRFQN
-62 SMVLAGYV
+62 
-70 VLSYIWSYSHINKPK
+70 
-85 FLSKLYL
+85 
-92 LSLLKLLAEALE
+92 LKLQEEKEEEPERKARRGPKNTPYWYFLKCKALIKDDKLAEALE

-111 KEERVQPEEC
+111 KEERVWPEES

-149 GLMPTEAT
+149 GLTPTEAT

-168 PWKDSGLQSALKLR
+168 PWKDSGLQSALRLR
-182 QQLQSKNEELNLI
+182 QQLKSKNEDLNLI

-216 LKEIVQKG
+216 LKEIVHKG

-244 NGFRY
+244 NGFRH
-249 ALQVWKQMTKLGIKG
+249 ALQVWKQMTKLGIKA
-264 DSHTYNLM
+264 DSHIYNLM

-278 CGIGDPALA
+278 CGIGDPVVA
-287 SELLLRPPENS
+287 SELLLKPTDENS
-298 PQLRLPAGKQKERMR
+298 SQLRLAPGRQKVKKQ
-313 NRRKKGSEGVPVQLD
+313 KGSESTAAVQLD

-334 QLFQESS
+334 QLFGEHS
-341 VQPEEPIQ
+341 V
-349 QQNKGGN
+349 
-356 QAEEEPAAPD
+356 
-366 SPSVTHSRAGAL
+366 HAL
-378 MRRGHSEMELEQAHP
+378 MRRDQEEMEPKEAHL
-393 SRELPFCNLP
+393 SQKQHFCNLP

-411 DAAVVS
+411 NAAVVS
-417 LGTVATPSHRL
+417 FGTVTSVSDRL

-481 DVAFFNTL
+481 DVTFFNTL
-489 IRKKSKQG
+489 IRKRSKRG
-497 DLEGAKS
+497 DLEGAKN

-526 ACHQE
+526 ACHRE
-531 KDGLQLLSDLKRSGV
+531 KDGMQLLSDLKRSGI

-552 YSTLIAGAVRKLDY
+552 YSTLIGAAVKQLDY

-573 RDMRKNQVP
+573 RDMRSNQVP

-601 DRYKSRNPYL
+601 DRYKSKNPYL
-611 EKIDGFRGYYHR
+611 EKIDGFRGYYYR

-633 PHPWAK
+633 PHPWEK
-639 YRTAKR
+639 YRTVKR
-645 GVQGSEAEAVQE
+645 AVNDNKDEAVQE
-657 QIQSIEEEE
+657 Q
-666 EDIPQSSQSNLMAK
+666 P
-680 GFTQNS
+680 G
-686 LCIHS
+686 
-691 RKGGHKG
+691 
-698 RARQYTSPEEI
+698 
-709 DAQLQAEKQ
+709 Q
-718 KAREE
+718 K
-723 EEQEEGGE
+723 
-731 GATGDPKKEKKSL
+731 
-744 DSDESDEDDEDYQQ
+744 
-758 KRKGVEGLIDIEN
+758 
-771 PNRVIQ
+771 
-777 TTKKVTQLDLD
+777 
-788 GPKELSRRE
+788 
-797 REEIEKQKAKERY
+797 
-810 MKMHLA
+810 
-816 GKTEQAKADLARLAI
+816 
-831 IRKQR
+831 
-836 EEAARKKEEERK
+836 
-848 G
+848 